1 MKINFLEPL
10 GISNDRLREIV
21 DNTIGTQHEVTYYSD
36 RNEDPAVLV
45 ERCQGADC
53 VVLSNMKFG
62 RDIIEKCPELKM
74 ICVAFTGVDLV
85 DIEYCKEKNIRVC
98 NCAGYSTV
106 AVADLVFGFVIDLA
120 RNVFPCNEVVRKGG
134 TKQGLVGFELE
145 GKKFGV
151 IGAGAIGQRVLKIA
165 QAFGC
170 ETYAYNRSPK
180 EIPGVQF
187 VTMEELLKTCD
198 IISVHVPQTKE
209 TIGLIGEEQ
218 FDMMKDT
225 ALFINTA
232 RGPIVDSEALA
243 KALNE
248 GQIAGAAVD
257 VFEVE
262 PPVAADHVLFGAKNL
277 IATPHVAFAS
287 QQAFEKRAVIV
298 AENIKCWIN
307 GNMQNVIAKN
317 KLACQNG
324 YRK

>member
-298 AENIKCWIN
+298 AEDIKCWIN
-307 GNMQNVIAKN
+307 GNMQNVI
-317 KLACQNG
+317 C
-324 YRK
+324 

>member
-248 GQIAGAAVD
+248 GQNAGAAVD

-307 GNMQNVIAKN
+307 GNMQNVI
-317 KLACQNG
+317 C
-324 YRK
+324 

>member
-62 RDIIEKCPELKM
+62 KDIIEKCPELKM

-307 GNMQNVIAKN
+307 GNMQNVI
-317 KLACQNG
+317 C
-324 YRK
+324 

>member
-225 ALFINTA
+225 ALFNNTA

-307 GNMQNVIAKN
+307 GNMQNVI
-317 KLACQNG
+317 C
-324 YRK
+324 

>member
-225 ALFINTA
+225 TLFINTA

-307 GNMQNVIAKN
+307 GNMQNVI
-317 KLACQNG
+317 C
-324 YRK
+324 

>member
-243 KALNE
+243 KALND

-307 GNMQNVIAKN
+307 GNMQNVI
-317 KLACQNG
+317 C
-324 YRK
+324 

>member
-62 RDIIEKCPELKM
+62 RDIIEKCPEPKM

-307 GNMQNVIAKN
+307 GNMQNVI
-317 KLACQNG
+317 C
-324 YRK
+324 

>member
-187 VTMEELLKTCD
+187 VTMEDLLKTCD
-198 IISVHVPQTKE
+198 IISIHVPQTKE

-307 GNMQNVIAKN
+307 GNMQNVI
-317 KLACQNG
+317 C
-324 YRK
+324 

>member
-1 MKINFLEPL
+1 MKTNFLEPL

-187 VTMEELLKTCD
+187 VTMEDLLKTCD
-198 IISVHVPQTKE
+198 IISIHVPQTKE

-298 AENIKCWIN
+298 AENIKSWID
-307 GNMQNVIAKN
+307 GNMQNVI
-317 KLACQNG
+317 C
-324 YRK
+324 

>member
-1 MKINFLEPL
+1 MKIYFLEPL
-10 GISNDRLREIV
+10 CISNDRLREIV

-180 EIPGVQF
+180 AIPGVQF

-307 GNMQNVIAKN
+307 GNMQNVI
-317 KLACQNG
+317 C
-324 YRK
+324 

>member
-248 GQIAGAAVD
+248 GQIARAAVD

-307 GNMQNVIAKN
+307 GNMQNVI
-317 KLACQNG
+317 C
-324 YRK
+324 

>member
-218 FDMMKDT
+218 FAMMKDT

-307 GNMQNVIAKN
+307 GNMQNVI
-317 KLACQNG
+317 C
-324 YRK
+324 

>member
-1 MKINFLEPL
+1 MKIYFLEPL

-307 GNMQNVIAKN
+307 GNMQNVI
-317 KLACQNG
+317 C
-324 YRK
+324 